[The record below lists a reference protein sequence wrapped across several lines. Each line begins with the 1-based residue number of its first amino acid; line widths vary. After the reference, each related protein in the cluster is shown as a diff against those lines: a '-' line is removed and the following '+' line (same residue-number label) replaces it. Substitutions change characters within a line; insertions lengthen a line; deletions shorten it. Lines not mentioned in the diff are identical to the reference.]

1 MNSSH
6 NTRPNSKAH
15 QKTGKKMKKRTKKYH
30 PKRVYYSTPLA
41 RMYRQQRHE
50 YKIDLMCAPMLAW
63 LSDVISRMESP
74 VNARG
79 EYTIRIDKAYLPA
92 WEGFESILDV
102 ADIATHRG
110 IELPSVVHIE
120 QMRNYSKAG
129 MPISPAFASETRA
142 ELLTL
147 SDALKGLDTGVL
159 QSIAD
164 ATLTRI
170 YLQKSQ
176 AKAQYDQRENA

>member
-1 MNSSH
+1 M
-6 NTRPNSKAH
+6 RGR
-15 QKTGKKMKKRTKKYH
+15 KTRTKKYH
-30 PKRVYYSTPLA
+30 TKRVYYSTPLA

-50 YKIDLMCAPMLAW
+50 YKIDLMCAPMMAW
-63 LSDVISRMESP
+63 LSDVIGQMQSP

-79 EYTIRIDKAYLPA
+79 EYTIRIDKTYLPA

-110 IELPSVVHIE
+110 IELPSVAHIE
-120 QMRNYSKAG
+120 QMRNYCKAG
-129 MPISPAFASETRA
+129 MLISPAFASDTRA

-147 SDALKGLDTGVL
+147 SDTLKRLDTGVL

-170 YLQKSQ
+170 YLQKAQ
-176 AKAQYDQRENA
+176 AKAQGEFKYEVQRC

>member
-1 MNSSH
+1 
-6 NTRPNSKAH
+6 
-15 QKTGKKMKKRTKKYH
+15 MKKRNKKYH
-30 PKRVYYSTPLA
+30 PKRAHYSTPLA

-50 YKIDLMCAPMLAW
+50 YKIDLMCAPMMAW
-63 LSDVISRMESP
+63 LSDVIGRMESP
-74 VNARG
+74 VNALG
-79 EYTIRIDKAYLPA
+79 EYTIKIDKHYLPA

-102 ADIATHRG
+102 TDIATHRG

-120 QMRNYSKAG
+120 QMRNYCKAG

-170 YLQKSQ
+170 YLQKAQ
-176 AKAQYDQRENA
+176 AEARHDRRKNA

>member
-1 MNSSH
+1 
-6 NTRPNSKAH
+6 
-15 QKTGKKMKKRTKKYH
+15 MKKRTKKYH
-30 PKRVYYSTPLA
+30 QKRVYYSTPLA

-50 YKIDLMCAPMLAW
+50 YKIDLVCAPMLAW
-63 LSDVISRMESP
+63 LSDVIGQMQSP

-79 EYTIRIDKAYLPA
+79 EYTICVDKAYLPA

-110 IELPSVVHIE
+110 IELPCVLGIE
-120 QMRNYSKAG
+120 QMRNYCKAG

-142 ELLTL
+142 ELLAL
-147 SDALKGLDTGVL
+147 SDALKRLNTGVL

-170 YLQKSQ
+170 YLQKAQ
-176 AKAQYDQRENA
+176 AQAQHGQRQNA

>member
-1 MNSSH
+1 
-6 NTRPNSKAH
+6 
-15 QKTGKKMKKRTKKYH
+15 MKKRTKKYS
-30 PKRVYYSTPLA
+30 PKRVYYATPLA

-63 LSDVISRMESP
+63 LSDVIGQMESP

-79 EYTIRIDKAYLPA
+79 EYTIRVDANYLPA

-110 IELPSVVHIE
+110 IELPSAARIE
-120 QMRNYSKAG
+120 QMRNYCKAG
-129 MPISPAFASETRA
+129 MPISPAFASDTRT

-147 SDALKGLDTGVL
+147 SDTLNRLDTGVL

-170 YLQKSQ
+170 YMQKAQ
-176 AKAQYDQRENA
+176 AKAQHDQRQNA

>member
-1 MNSSH
+1 
-6 NTRPNSKAH
+6 
-15 QKTGKKMKKRTKKYH
+15 MKKRNKKHH

-50 YKIDLMCAPMLAW
+50 YKIDIMCAPMLAW
-63 LSDVISRMESP
+63 LADVSARMESP

-79 EYTIRIDKAYLPA
+79 EYTIRVDANYLPA

-120 QMRNYSKAG
+120 QMRNYCKAG

-147 SDALKGLDTGVL
+147 SDTLKRLDTGVL

-170 YLQKSQ
+170 YLQKAQ
-176 AKAQYDQRENA
+176 AKAKNDD

>member
-1 MNSSH
+1 MQRMGKRNH
-6 NTRPNSKAH
+6 KNTSK
-15 QKTGKKMKKRTKKYH
+15 QMKKRTKKYH

-50 YKIDLMCAPMLAW
+50 YKIDLMCAPMLSW
-63 LSDVISRMESP
+63 LSDVIGQMQSP

-79 EYTIRIDKAYLPA
+79 EYTICIDKTYLPA

-102 ADIATHRG
+102 VDIGTHRG
-110 IELPSVVHIE
+110 IELPNVARIE
-120 QMRNYSKAG
+120 QMRNYCKAG

-147 SDALKGLDTGVL
+147 SDALKGLDTGAL

-170 YLQKSQ
+170 YLQKAQ
-176 AKAQYDQRENA
+176 AEAQHDQRQNA

>member
-1 MNSSH
+1 
-6 NTRPNSKAH
+6 
-15 QKTGKKMKKRTKKYH
+15 MKKRTKKYH

-50 YKIDLMCAPMLAW
+50 HKIDLMCAPMLAW
-63 LSDVISRMESP
+63 LADVSARMESP

-79 EYTIRIDKAYLPA
+79 EYAIRVDANYLPE

-110 IELPSVVHIE
+110 HILPSTARIE
-120 QMRNYSKAG
+120 QMRNYCKAG
-129 MPISPAFASETRA
+129 MPISPALASDVRA
-142 ELLTL
+142 DLSTL
-147 SDALKGLDTGVL
+147 SEALKRMDIDAL

-164 ATLTRI
+164 AALTRI
-170 YLQKSQ
+170 YLQKAQ
-176 AKAQYDQRENA
+176 ATQATQGCTA